1 MPAVRP
7 RSWGSTSRPNPAFVR
22 GGSPSSSAAG
32 SRGRRGARSGSSRAG
47 SPSSTSRSH
56 ARWWTSTPRLNSARW
71 PRRSGSRRCS
81 KPSPPNASG
90 AAGSRA
96 PSRERSPAQAS
107 APAGSSTAARARRTG
122 ASTTLRL
129 SAPRSSRPTR
139 AARPSSASPCPWP
152 SAARA
157 PSSSPCV
164 WAPPSPWAWLPPR
177 LASGPRASW
186 ARTAPSAASG
196 TGGERT
202 WASRA
207 GAHRTCVP
215 SSPPC
220 GARLDRLPYPAAR
233 TPACAREKLEGD
245 APPEACGVGGERGV
259 GPDGEHRAG
268 EERAHGTPRNLDRD
282 RGRQGIGSRG
292 ERDERRE
299 ADQEGPRARE
309 PHPPLETRDRQ
320 RVAPRDIIVVERG
333 REEAPVEWAHAR
345 GDPGLEEVLR
355 DEAQPRQL
363 GRGQVAAAVS
373 EIARDVAEHVGH
385 LERLAEAHALLAHVA
400 EVPVPEPWAVG
411 DVQRRPEGADT
422 AGDEIRVTVELVERV
437 ERGQARG
444 VLAGEAREI
453 EDHASRERGDDGPN
467 FCAIRGRERF
477 EARERLV
484 DVLEEP
490 PFGGVGLAW
499 RARARHCGDVV
510 GGAARRAPERL
521 DMPHALLPHDQAR
534 VGDGGGRAR
543 EQVREANRLAKRA
556 GGDREREIEAPAD
569 LPQEV
574 AQQVVGH
581 LLVVERT
588 LRRVGRGLR
597 LLQALLGLAVEEL
610 ALLPFR
616 LDALT
621 EALLDLSGARAQL
634 VERRPEIFDRARRR
648 RRLVRDHGPELGVQ
662 RELGFAARALDPEGL
677 PRHALTVA
685 APRGTVKR
693 GRTGVLTGPETAVKL
708 APLQTHSTP
717 KE

>member
-56 ARWWTSTPRLNSARW
+56 ARWWTSTPRLNGARW

-81 KPSPPNASG
+81 KPSPLNASG

-107 APAGSSTAARARRTG
+107 APAG
-122 ASTTLRL
+122 AST
-129 SAPRSSRPTR
+129 
-139 AARPSSASPCPWP
+139 
-152 SAARA
+152 AARA

-345 GDPGLEEVLR
+345 GGPGLEEVLR
-355 DEAQPRQL
+355 DEAQRRQL

-400 EVPVPEPWAVG
+400 EVPVAEPWAVG
-411 DVQRRPEGADT
+411 YVQRRPEGADT

-499 RARARHCGDVV
+499 RARARHCGDVG

-521 DMPHALLPHDQAR
+521 DMPHALLPHDPAR
-534 VGDGGGRAR
+534 VGDRVGRAR
-543 EQVREANRLAKRA
+543 EQVREADRLAKLV
-556 GGDREREIEAPAD
+556 GDARERGIEAP
-569 LPQEV
+569 
-574 AQQVVGH
+574 G
-581 LLVVERT
+581 
-588 LRRVGRGLR
+588 
-597 LLQALLGLAVEEL
+597 
-610 ALLPFR
+610 
-616 LDALT
+616 
-621 EALLDLSGARAQL
+621 
-634 VERRPEIFDRARRR
+634 
-648 RRLVRDHGPELGVQ
+648 
-662 RELGFAARALDPEGL
+662 
-677 PRHALTVA
+677 
-685 APRGTVKR
+685 
-693 GRTGVLTGPETAVKL
+693 
-708 APLQTHSTP
+708 
-717 KE
+717 